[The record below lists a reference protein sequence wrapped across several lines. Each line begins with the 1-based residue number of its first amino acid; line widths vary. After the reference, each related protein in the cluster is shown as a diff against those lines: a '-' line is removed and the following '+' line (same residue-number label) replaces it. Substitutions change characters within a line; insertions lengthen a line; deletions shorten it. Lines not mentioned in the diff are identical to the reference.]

1 MKKWRKQALKQV
13 PSLTRIFRR
22 ERDPMGLWIT
32 LQLTLCELCSR
43 PRPSSWKD
51 AKAKRQVYRYA
62 RWCYFQSGDPDVI
75 AAVACAF
82 YEHLPLDEDVR
93 RDVANH
99 LPETDFEALEKV
111 FRYHLDT
118 DAAYERFRGEF
129 LQAKSELRQRAMPQ
143 ELSEAGLPSI

>member
-1 MKKWRKQALKQV
+1 
-13 PSLTRIFRR
+13 
-22 ERDPMGLWIT
+22 MGLWIT
-32 LQLTLCELCSR
+32 LQLTLCELYSR
-43 PRPSSWKD
+43 PWPNSWKN
-51 AKAKRQVYRYA
+51 ARAIRQVYSYA